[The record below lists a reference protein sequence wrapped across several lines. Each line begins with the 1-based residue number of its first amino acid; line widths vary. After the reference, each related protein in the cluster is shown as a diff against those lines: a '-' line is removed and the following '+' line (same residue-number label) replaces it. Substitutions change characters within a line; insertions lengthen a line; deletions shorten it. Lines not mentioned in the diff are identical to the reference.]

1 MKESIT
7 RRDFLKKSAAA
18 GAAAAGLGACSG
30 ASSGPKASGAGLAI
44 GEMDTRRCGDD
55 TVSLLGYGCMRW
67 PTMRVG
73 NQTVIDQEKVNELVD
88 FAYRHG
94 VTYFDTAPVY
104 VQGLS
109 ERATGLA
116 LSRYPR
122 ESFRIATKL
131 SNQRMAGQGLSPEQ
145 LYKASVEMYEES
157 FRELGVDYIDYY
169 LLHSIGGGDG
179 MPLLRERFFDN
190 GVLDF
195 LVQER
200 EKGRIRHLGWS
211 FHGDVA
217 VFDYMLSLHDEG
229 KYRWDFVQIQMNYL
243 DWRHA
248 KATNERNI
256 NAEYLYG
263 ELEKR
268 GIPCTIMEPLLG
280 GRLSNVPDHVAEFL
294 KTREPDRSV
303 ASWAFRF
310 CGTYPGVLSVLSG
323 MTYMEHLQDNLTS
336 LAPLKPLTE
345 DDLEYLQRAANLMAA
360 YPTIP
365 CNQCNYCMP
374 YPYGLDIP
382 NILTFYNKCIN
393 EGNMPDGR
401 QDPNYRKARRAFLV
415 GYSRAVPSLRQ
426 ADHCTGCNQC
436 SPECP
441 QRIDIPAELRKIDSY
456 AEQLRQ
462 DNF

>member
-1 MKESIT
+1 MKNSRFSLIT
-7 RRDFLKKSAAA
+7 TLVIAG
-18 GAAAAGLGACSG
+18 GAAMILPGCRTEESYREERKVKTSKVFREIKSKEYIKGSVLTLDECISFAVQNNLSVKVANMEQDVAERMRAADLLAMTMSIYAKKQQAIKNKKKLGAVDERF
-30 ASSGPKASGAGLAI
+30 LRE
-44 GEMDTRRCGDD
+44 GE
-55 TVSLLGYGCMRW
+55 SLLFG
-67 PTMRVG
+67 
-73 NQTVIDQEKVNELVD
+73 
-88 FAYRHG
+88 
-94 VTYFDTAPVY
+94 
-104 VQGLS
+104 
-109 ERATGLA
+109 
-116 LSRYPR
+116 
-122 ESFRIATKL
+122 
-131 SNQRMAGQGLSPEQ
+131 
-145 LYKASVEMYEES
+145 
-157 FRELGVDYIDYY
+157 ELGVDYIDYY

-374 YPYGLDIP
+374 CPYGLDIP